1 MEIEEI
7 FSSKPRM
14 KILRLIFRLG
24 ALNISDIA
32 RRIKLNYT
40 TTNRHLNLLE
50 SEGILQQ
57 RVYGRIR
64 MYKFSNVSR
73 KALAVQSLI
82 EVWEQDK

>member
-40 TTNRHLNLLE
+40 TTNRHLKLLE